1 MYICLIHRMSWL
13 IATTN
18 FKSVQGLLGWVLLYL
33 NVSAAILECQN
44 IQRTQLLVF
53 IAVQQL
59 LHA

>member
-1 MYICLIHRMSWL
+1 MSWL